1 MFYLGHVL
9 MALLGGYLSN
19 KVPMWYLFMGT
30 IVLHIMGY
38 SLYALSVNGS
48 VMMVSRILA
57 GISMGAA
64 ISVSF
69 AYLGFSTVQY
79 AENLRTLGEYD
90 SKKFARAKGF
100 VYSLFNVGTGAGY
113 IVGACRFLHSVFNH

>member
-19 KVPMWYLFMGT
+19 KIPMWYLFVGT
-30 IVLHIMGY
+30 IVLHIIGY
-38 SLYALSVNGS
+38 SLYALSVTGWM
-48 VMMVSRILA
+48 MMVSRILA

-69 AYLGFSTVQY
+69 SYLGFSTLKY
-79 AENLRTLGEYD
+79 AENLRTLDEYD
-90 SKKFARAKGF
+90 AKKFAQAKGF

-113 IVGACRFLHSVFNH
+113 IVGAGMFCS

>member
-9 MALLGGYLSN
+9 AALLGGYLSN

-30 IVLHIMGY
+30 IVLHIVGY
-38 SLYALSVNGS
+38 SLYALSITGW
-48 VMMVSRILA
+48 MMLVSRVLA

-69 AYLGFSTVQY
+69 AYLGFSTVKY
-79 AENLRTLGEYD
+79 AENLFLENMMLR
-90 SKKFARAKGF
+90 
-100 VYSLFNVGTGAGY
+100 SLLKL
-113 IVGACRFLHSVFNH
+113 RDLSSVSLILAQE